1 MGMNGAGL
9 LHRDLRLPEPVPQG
23 ATVLEA
29 TGVTVS
35 YGPRRVVDEVDLAV
49 HAGEIVALVGPN
61 GAGKST
67 LLAVLAGDL
76 EPERGSVSVDGAP
89 VGSWRPNELAIRRGV
104 LLQHVALSFPFTV
117 TQVVRMGR
125 APWGGTTA
133 EDWDDAIVAQAM
145 VETDVRDL
153 ADRVFTTLS
162 GGEQARVALA
172 RVLAQEAR
180 ILLLDEPTASLDV
193 RHQEQVLG
201 IARSRADRGDAIVV
215 VLHDLDIAAAH
226 ADVVVVLS
234 DGRIRAQGP
243 PDLVCTSELLSDVY
257 EHPIEVLRHPRTG
270 GLVIVPW
277 RDERTG
283 DDRRLADHIE
293 LSREEHP

>member
-1 MGMNGAGL
+1 
-9 LHRDLRLPEPVPQG
+9 
-23 ATVLEA
+23 
-29 TGVTVS
+29 
-35 YGPRRVVDEVDLAV
+35 
-49 HAGEIVALVGPN
+49 LVGPN

-67 LLAVLAGDL
+67 LLAALAGDL
-76 EPERGSVSVDGAP
+76 DPDQGAVVIDGAP
-89 VGSWRPNELAIRRGV
+89 VGSWRANELAIRRGV
-104 LLQHVALSFPFTV
+104 LLQRVALSFPFTV

-125 APWGGTTA
+125 APWSGTTA
-133 EDWDDAIVAQAM
+133 EDWDDAVVAQAM
-145 VETDVRDL
+145 VETDVRHL

-201 IARSRADRGDAIVV
+201 IARSRADRGDAVVV

-243 PDLVCTSELLSDVY
+243 PDVVCTSELLTEVY

-277 RDERTG
+277 RDERMAA
-283 DDRRLADHIE
+283 RRSDHHTDF
-293 LSREEHP
+293 SREEHP